1 MMFLRLLLIG
11 GLVAFTIYEIVAIVK
26 QIRNNKK
33 AKTEK
38 VEADEKK
45 AK

>member
-11 GLVAFTIYEIVAIVK
+11 GLVAFTIYEIVSIVK
-26 QIRNNKK
+26 TIRDNKK
-33 AKTEK
+33 ARTEQ
-38 VEADEKK
+38 VEAEEKK